1 MNQQQILEWII
12 PQIIMEIIIQIV
24 LKEYHLQ
31 RVKIK
36 KNKEKLYMNLVSQ
49 KNPWISKDQKIK

>member
-49 KNPWISKDQKIK
+49 KNPWIFKDQKIK

>member
-24 LKEYHLQ
+24 SKEYHLQ

-36 KNKEKLYMNLVSQ
+36 KNKEKLYMTLVSQ
-49 KNPWISKDQKIK
+49 KNPWIFKDQKIK